1 MIRQA
6 LFAAIAA
13 VMLTGCG
20 TVRTYRF
27 PLDRPA
33 APSASRPAVFFEGT
47 LPSTSM
53 RELVMVESVGTGTKA
68 STETVVTALQDEAA
82 RWGADAIVRVKV
94 DCAYS
99 QCHAWGVAV
108 QYVR

>member
-1 MIRQA
+1 MSRA
-6 LFAAIAA
+6 LLLSLGLL
-13 VMLTGCG
+13 LTGCG
-20 TVRTYRF
+20 TITTYRF
-27 PLDRPA
+27 ALDRPA
-33 APSASRPAVFFEGT
+33 APVGQRPAIFFEGT
-47 LPSTSM
+47 LPGTPM

-68 STETVVTALQDEAA
+68 SAEDVVTALKDEAA
-82 RWGADAIVRVKV
+82 RYGADAIVRVKV